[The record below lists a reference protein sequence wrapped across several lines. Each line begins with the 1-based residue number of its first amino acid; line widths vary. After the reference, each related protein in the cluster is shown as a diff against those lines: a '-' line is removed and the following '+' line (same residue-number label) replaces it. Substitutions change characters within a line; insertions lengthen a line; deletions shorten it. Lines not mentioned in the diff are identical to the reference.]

1 MAQDCAVRGED
12 SGFSGFIPGR
22 SLNRYR
28 EVTAL
33 VCKTRKKEKGGSG
46 NSASPWIVYP
56 KIGATRST

>member
-46 NSASPWIVYP
+46 NSASP
-56 KIGATRST
+56 